1 MKKNFYLFIILFSL
15 NFFAQKEANIWYF
28 GDKAGIDFN
37 SGSPVALL
45 DGALNTLEGCASI
58 SDSNGNLQFYTDG
71 STIWT
76 KDHSVMSNGT
86 GLNGNFSSTQSAI
99 IIPKPDASDIYY
111 VFTVDFQGEPNGLQ
125 YSEID
130 MTLNSGL
137 GAVTS
142 TKNVLLLTPVLE
154 KLTAIKHSNN
164 DKKWWELVI
173 KIKNHENEFLMCNAR
188 LKTRRW
194 ANIMTI
200 ISFLCEACPTY
211 VEKSWNSG
219 KNPLE
224 LFFGVDSFSN
234 KKTVAEKKRSKVKN
248 P

>member
-1 MKKNFYLFIILFSL
+1 MATSGNKNKIKPLEKQLLILYRVHMLSREL
-15 NFFAQKEANIWYF
+15 ILT
-28 GDKAGIDFN
+28 DKAG
-37 SGSPVALL
+37 
-45 DGALNTLEGCASI
+45 
-58 SDSNGNLQFYTDG
+58 
-71 STIWT
+71 
-76 KDHSVMSNGT
+76 
-86 GLNGNFSSTQSAI
+86 AI
-99 IIPKPDASDIYY
+99 
-111 VFTVDFQGEPNGLQ
+111 
-125 YSEID
+125 
-130 MTLNSGL
+130 
-137 GAVTS
+137 
-142 TKNVLLLTPVLE
+142 E

>member
-154 KLTAIKHSNN
+154 KLTAIKHANGEDIWVICHKNGSA
-164 DKKWWELVI
+164 EFYAYLVTPTGI
-173 KIKNHENEFLMCNAR
+173 QN
-188 LKTRRW
+188 TP
-194 ANIMTI
+194 I
-200 ISFLCEACPTY
+200 ITDIGFSYTG
-211 VEKSWNSG
+211 S
-219 KNPLE
+219 
-224 LFFGVDSFSN
+224 SFSEN
-234 KKTVAEKKRSKVKN
+234 V
-248 P
+248 